1 MTITKQRL
9 NEILKEEIN
18 RELQERRVLE
28 EQVRVDDEM
37 YEAILKM
44 LFDGGSKKS
53 QYMLYNKRYNLA
65 LDPWK
70 EIVDASDEI
79 PRLKPFSIRRAVTP
93 AFVAGVYGGLKM
105 TDAEQ
110 ARPEDF
116 DLAALVKDARV
127 VKKNYSA
134 ISKNPQQ
141 FLGALGRFGAKLGM
155 NKAKLNEI
163 ARFASY
169 MQLILPVSLFGDEDE
184 ADTYVRDE
192 IIPQLKQNYADKQEK
207 DKSQSREV
215 DRIAKR
221 ILGWMKTD
229 GKSFG
234 NRAVAAAKKY
244 DNRMLDQIAKEV
256 IRRVGKELDPNK
268 DEEFFN
274 AVMAQISNPSV
285 ILAALQ

>member
-18 RELQERRVLE
+18 RELQERRTLE

-37 YEAILKM
+37 YEAILKV
-44 LFDGGSKKS
+44 LFDGGSKKG
-53 QYMLYNKRYNLA
+53 QYMLYNKKYNLA

-70 EIVDASDEI
+70 EIVDASDGV
-79 PRLKPFSIRRAVTP
+79 PRIKTSSIRQAVTP

-116 DLAALVKDARV
+116 DLAALAKDARV
-127 VKKNYSA
+127 VKKNASA
-134 ISKNPQQ
+134 IRKNPQQ
-141 FLGALGRFGAKLGM
+141 FLGALAKFGSKLGM

-169 MQLILPVSLFGDEDE
+169 MEQVLSVVLFGDEDE

-207 DKSQSREV
+207 DKSQSRH
-215 DRIAKR
+215 
-221 ILGWMKTD
+221 
-229 GKSFG
+229 
-234 NRAVAAAKKY
+234 
-244 DNRMLDQIAKEV
+244 QIT
-256 IRRVGKELDPNK
+256 L
-268 DEEFFN
+268 
-274 AVMAQISNPSV
+274 
-285 ILAALQ
+285 